1 MRASELEAE
10 FADMDGWEAES
21 DASKL
26 LQGLGIPVELH
37 YDLMANIPKLR
48 CFIPC
53 GVSFFLY
60 FCLFYFE
67 NYNRKIVFNKE

>member
-1 MRASELEAE
+1 MLSHRT
-10 FADMDGWEAES
+10 GHH
-21 DASKL
+21 KVPG
-26 LQGLGIPVELH
+26 LQPLNLR
-37 YDLMANIPKLR
+37 MAVIPKLR